1 MFPESV
7 ISPVFLAKVKKY
19 NKMNNILILGAGRS
33 ATACIR
39 YVLESAKEHN
49 WYVVVADADQEMAAQ
64 KVGNHPNGRGIWLD
78 ASKTSDRHA
87 LIGRADVVI
96 SLLPPQLHLEVAYD
110 CIRYKKHLITA
121 SYVSKDI
128 YKLSD
133 DFRNKELIFMGEM
146 GLDPGIDHMSAM
158 QKIDEIKSRGGK
170 ITAFRSNAGG
180 LVALDCLKKN
190 PWRYKFTWNPRNVVK
205 AGQGTAQ
212 YLENGK
218 FKYVPYNRLFKEY
231 RLIEIPGFEEPFEVY
246 ANRESLLYREA
257 YSLDDIPTLYRGTIR
272 YRGFCDA
279 WNALVQIGMTDG
291 TYPILDSEK
300 ITYHELME
308 AYLSKEGRTGAS
320 VKERIAEL
328 LGESE
333 FSPVMKK
340 LDWLGLFSKKKIGL
354 PNATPALILEHLL
367 LSKWQLEPNDR
378 DMIIMQHEFDYELE
392 GQKRRLYSTLVLEG
406 KDSDDTAMARLVGL
420 PLGIFAKQVMLK
432 KITASGVHIP
442 VKKEVYEPVLEELRD
457 YGVVFRE
464 WEELVD

>member
-1 MFPESV
+1 MG
-7 ISPVFLAKVKKY
+7 
-19 NKMNNILILGAGRS
+19 NILILGAGRS
-33 ATACIR
+33 ASACIR
-39 YVLESAKEHN
+39 YTLGCAKENN
-49 WYVVVADADQEMAAQ
+49 WFVTVADADQESAA
-64 KVGNHPNGRGIWLD
+64 KKIEGHPNGRAVWLD
-78 ASKTSDRHA
+78 AAKTEDRQQ
-87 LIGRADVVI
+87 LIGRSDVVI

-110 CIRYKKHLITA
+110 CIRFKKHLITA

-133 DFRNKELIFMGEM
+133 DFRNRELIFMGEM

-158 QKIDEIKSRGGK
+158 QKIDEIKAKGGR
-170 ITAFRSNAGG
+170 ITAFSSNAGG

-218 FKYVPYNRLFKEY
+218 FKYIPYSRLFREY

-257 YSLDDIPTLYRGTIR
+257 YGLDDIPSLFRGTIR

-279 WNALVQIGMTDG
+279 WNALVQIGLTDG
-291 TYPILDSEK
+291 TYPILDSSK
-300 ITYHELME
+300 ISYHELME

-320 VKERIAEL
+320 VKERIAAL

-340 LDWLGLFSKKKIGL
+340 LDWLGLFSKRKIGL
-354 PNATPALILEHLL
+354 ENATPALILEELL
-367 LSKWQLEPNDR
+367 LEKWKLEHKDR
-378 DMIIMQHEFDYELE
+378 DLIVMQHVFDYELK
-392 GQKRRLYSTLVLEG
+392 GRKHRLESTLVLEG
-406 KDSDDTAMARLVGL
+406 TDAGDTAMARLVGL
-420 PLGIFAKQVMLK
+420 PLGIFAKQVLLG
-432 KITASGVHIP
+432 KIAAAGVNIP
-442 VKKEVYEPVLEELRD
+442 VRREVYEPVLEELKE
-457 YGVVFRE
+457 YGVIFQERE
-464 WEELVD
+464 QILEG

>member
-1 MFPESV
+1 M
-7 ISPVFLAKVKKY
+7 K
-19 NKMNNILILGAGRS
+19 NILILGAGRS
-33 ATACIR
+33 ANACIR
-39 YVLESAKEHN
+39 YSLEAAKTHG
-49 WYVVVADADQEMAAQ
+49 WFVTVADADVEAAT
-64 KVGNHPNGRGIWLD
+64 KKIAGHPQGRAVWLD
-78 ASKTSDRHA
+78 AAKTNDRRD

-110 CIRYKKHLITA
+110 CIALKKHLITA

-133 DFRNKELIFMGEM
+133 EFRNKELIFMGEM

-158 QKIDEIKSRGGK
+158 QKIDEIKAKGGK
-170 ITAFRSNAGG
+170 ITAFSSNAGG
-180 LVALDCLKKN
+180 LVALENLKKN

-218 FKYVPYNRLFKEY
+218 FKYVPYSRLFLEY
-231 RLIEIPGFEEPFEVY
+231 RLIDIPGFEEPFEVY

-257 YSLDDIPTLYRGTIR
+257 YGLDDIPSLFRGTIR

-279 WNALVQIGMTDG
+279 WNALVKIGLTDG

-300 ITYHELME
+300 LTYHELME
-308 AYLSKEGRTGAS
+308 AYLSKPGRAGAS

-354 PNATPALILEHLL
+354 ENATPALILEDLL
-367 LSKWQLEPNDR
+367 LQKWKLEPKDR
-378 DMIIMQHEFDYELE
+378 DLILMQHIFEYELE
-392 GQKRRLYSTLVLEG
+392 GKKRRLTSTLVLEG
-406 KDSDDTAMARLVGL
+406 HDADDTAMSRLVGL
-420 PLGIFAKQVMLK
+420 PLGIFAKQVMTG
-432 KITASGVHIP
+432 KIVTTGVNIP
-442 VKKEVYEPVLEELRD
+442 VKKDIYEPVLEELKT
-457 YGVVFRE
+457 YGVIFSE
-464 WEELVD
+464 QDEELAG